1 MTFYSAPFTFDFESS
16 LILVDSGAVVL
27 ACADIYTAC
36 KLAQGHIEGIT
47 YPRIAIGS
55 GLNTLSPGVQVGLT
69 VELLDQW
76 QIKFPD
82 GSYVA
87 RIGGGNLIGGPLGD
101 PLAYSPGV
109 QSLLIQAASSTV
121 VQSTE
126 IDAIKAKTDQLTFN
140 GGALDANTKR
150 VNGYLVTGAGTAGSP
165 WGPA

>member
-1 MTFYSAPFTFDFESS
+1 MTFYSAPFTFNFQTS
-16 LILVDSGAVVL
+16 LILVDSGSVIL
-27 ACADIYTAC
+27 ACGDIYTAI
-36 KLAQGHIEGIT
+36 KLAQENVEGIT

-55 GLNTLSPGVQVGLT
+55 GLNTLSPGVQVGIT

-109 QSLLIQAASSTV
+109 QSLLIQAAASTV
-121 VQSTE
+121 VSGDSAAIASATVSALNATTIPVNMAKVRGQDLVGNGST
-126 IDAIKAKTDQLTFN
+126 I
-140 GGALDANTKR
+140 
-150 VNGYLVTGAGTAGSP
+150 P